1 MNEAVEKQYNPRTT
15 ITPEQLAAYT
25 ELGTRSS
32 QAARERFKGVYDLR
46 YGTGPLETADF
57 FHCGQPNAP
66 VMIFFHGG
74 YWRAR
79 DKKDYSFVVNG
90 LLPLGCSVVVMNYDL
105 CPAVTV
111 AQIVDQTRRGLQW
124 VAQQAAGW
132 GVDGNKTLVSGHSAG
147 AHIIAATLAQTGAD
161 FQLKQHAIKKA
172 YLISGV
178 FDVEPVLEISVN
190 DEVHLKPTDI
200 LTLSPVRHPF
210 AANVDYEVV
219 VGGAEPRDWIGESTR
234 MAAHLKSMGCRV
246 GLHELPSLNHYSVLH
261 EMDSPAGYISKLVA
275 RDLKML

>member
-1 MNEAVEKQYNPRTT
+1 MHATDIETQFNPRRAV
-15 ITPEQLAAYT
+15 PNVDEH
-25 ELGTRSS
+25 
-32 QAARERFKGVYDLR
+32 AARTQLLSQQARQRHEGIYNLR
-46 YGTGPLETADF
+46 YGPGPLATLDVFKAAQD
-57 FHCGQPNAP
+57 HAP
-66 VMIFFHGG
+66 VHVFLHGG
-74 YWRAR
+74 YWRGR
-79 DKKDYSFVVNG
+79 DKSDFSYLADA
-90 LLPLGCSVVVMNYDL
+90 LLPHGITTVVMNYDL

-124 VAQQAAGW
+124 VAQQAAAW
-132 GVDGNKTLVSGHSAG
+132 GVDGNKILVSGHSAG

-190 DEVHLKPTDI
+190 EEVHLKPADV
-200 LTLSPVRHPF
+200 LALSPVRHPF

-246 GLHELPSLNHYSVLH
+246 GLHELPGLNHYSVLH

-275 RDLKML
+275 RDLKTL

>member
-1 MNEAVEKQYNPRTT
+1 MNEAIEKQYNPRTT
-15 ITPEQLAAYT
+15 ITPEQLTAYT
-25 ELGTRSS
+25 ELGARSS

-46 YGTGPLETADF
+46 YGAGPLETADF

-66 VMIFFHGG
+66 IMVFFHGG

-90 LLPLGCSVVVMNYDL
+90 VLPLGCSVVVMNYDL
-105 CPAVTV
+105 CPSVTV
-111 AQIVDQTRRGLQW
+111 TQIVDQTRRGLQW
-124 VAQQAAGW
+124 VAQQTAAW
-132 GVDGNKTLVSGHSAG
+132 GVDGNKILVSGHSAG

-190 DEVHLKPTDI
+190 DDVHLKPADI
-200 LTLSPVRHPF
+200 LALSPVKHPF

-246 GLHELPSLNHYSVLH
+246 GLHELPGLNHYSVLH
-261 EMDSPAGYISKLVA
+261 EMDSPTGYISKLVA

>member
-1 MNEAVEKQYNPRTT
+1 MNEAIEKQYNPRTT
-15 ITPEQLAAYT
+15 ITPEQLTAYT
-25 ELGTRSS
+25 ELGARSS

-66 VMIFFHGG
+66 VMVFFHGG

-90 LLPLGCSVVVMNYDL
+90 VVPLGCSVVVMNYDL

-111 AQIVDQTRRGLQW
+111 TQIVDQTRRGLQW
-124 VAQQAAGW
+124 VAQQTAAW
-132 GVDGNKTLVSGHSAG
+132 GVDGNKILVSGHSAG

-190 DEVHLKPTDI
+190 DDVHLKPADTHA
-200 LTLSPVRHPF
+200 LSPVKHPF

-246 GLHELPSLNHYSVLH
+246 GLHELPGLNHYSVLH
-261 EMDSPAGYISKLVA
+261 EMDSPTGYISKLVA

>member
-1 MNEAVEKQYNPRTT
+1 MNEAIEKQYNPRTT
-15 ITPEQLAAYT
+15 ITPEQLATYT
-25 ELGTRSS
+25 ELGARSS

-46 YGTGPLETADF
+46 YGTGLLETADF

-66 VMIFFHGG
+66 VMVFFHGG

-90 LLPLGCSVVVMNYDL
+90 VLPLGCSVVVMNYDL

-124 VAQQAAGW
+124 VAQQAAAW
-132 GVDGNKTLVSGHSAG
+132 GVDGNKMLVSGHSAG
-147 AHIIAATLAQTGAD
+147 AHIIAATLAQTGAA
-161 FQLKQHAIKKA
+161 FQLKQHTIKKA

-190 DEVHLKPTDI
+190 DEVHLKPADV
-200 LTLSPVRHPF
+200 LALSPVRHPF

-219 VGGAEPRDWIGESTR
+219 VGGSEPRDWIGESTR

-246 GLHELPSLNHYSVLH
+246 GLHELPGLNHYSVLH
-261 EMDSPAGYISKLVA
+261 EMDSPTGYISKLVA
-275 RDLKML
+275 HDLKML